1 MPPSSTQLKPSQDAS
16 LSGNRTTFTPQLLIV
31 SQSGV
36 AVPVC
41 DPHGFDGDQ
50 PKIGTPSKP
59 LRFTPRSC
67 TSAPCASTKRLP
79 ETDIAKPELLLTVT
93 VVEAGVPSAAPLGL
107 ANATL
112 KLTGLLITVEL
123 IGTTMLFVL
132 ASPAAQLNVPDWAV

>member
-67 TSAPCASTKRLP
+67 TSAPCASTNLLP
-79 ETDIAKPELLLTVT
+79 DTAIDRDELCAIVT
-93 VVEAGVPSAAPLGL
+93 VVEVGVPRLAPFGCD
-107 ANATL
+107 NATL
-112 KLTGLLITVEL
+112 NFTAPLVTVEL
-123 IGTTMLFVL
+123 TGTTMLFVL
-132 ASPAAQLNVPDWAV
+132 ASPADQLNVPDFGI